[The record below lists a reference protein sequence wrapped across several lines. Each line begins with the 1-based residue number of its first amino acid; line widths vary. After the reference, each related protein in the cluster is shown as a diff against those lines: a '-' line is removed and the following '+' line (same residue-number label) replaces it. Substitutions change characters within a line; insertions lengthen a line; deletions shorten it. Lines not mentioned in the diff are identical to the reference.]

1 MSDLQPLLQP
11 AVQGGDSVS
20 DTTRVGDASCATMA
34 NASDA
39 TRDLVVCARS
49 STNPARTVIVTFVD
63 QDVTDS
69 AVRRTAAMVDEAW
82 GTSPS

>member
-1 MSDLQPLLQP
+1 
-11 AVQGGDSVS
+11 
-20 DTTRVGDASCATMA
+20 
-34 NASDA
+34 
-39 TRDLVVCARS
+39 
-49 STNPARTVIVTFVD
+49 VD